1 MTEFLINLPYHKR
14 WWLPDGRHQYNSV
27 LYGDW
32 FHITIIDSWTDDIR
46 QGHDIQIKPGHED
59 LLLLSQ
65 ELARKR
71 YPRQLRHK
79 SRDRGHLNAQ
89 R

>member
-1 MTEFLINLPYHKR
+1 MSNFIINLPYHKR

-27 LYGDW
+27 LYGDH
-32 FHITIIDSWTDDIR
+32 FHISIIDSWTGDIR
-46 QGHDIQIKPGHED
+46 QGHNVKIQPGHED
-59 LLLLSQ
+59 LLELSQ

-79 SRDRGHLNAQ
+79 SREVRHRDK
-89 R
+89 